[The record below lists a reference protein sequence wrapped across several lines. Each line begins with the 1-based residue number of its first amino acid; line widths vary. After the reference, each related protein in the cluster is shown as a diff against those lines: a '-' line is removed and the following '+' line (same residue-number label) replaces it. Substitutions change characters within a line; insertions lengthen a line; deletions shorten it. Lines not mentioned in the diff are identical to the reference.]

1 MGCPLRRP
9 EDTVVDPRSNPRRRH
24 APPDPAG
31 VAVPSPHSHPDAVK
45 APAQDVLKDLELLI
59 RSRYGLVHLDTD
71 EEERATALLHHLA
84 DRLGVHLFTWSR
96 TTGLR
101 RVGLPDPV
109 YDTRALDKALNH
121 VIRAEIDAVY
131 LIRGVTEEDF
141 RAAFDRSLLQ
151 DAARAM
157 EAPVGAVVLT
167 GTAVALPSELSGLA
181 AHLTLPGPDTAE
193 FRHLLGRILQDLSI
207 RGEVDVTLS
216 RNDIDRLLTHL
227 RGFTFLEAE
236 KTLTRAIVE
245 EGALS
250 VGAIEHI
257 LDAKRKVVEQ
267 EGLLEYYPAEG
278 GLDEVADL
286 QGFKRWLSARTAVVT
301 QPTKAREQG
310 LPFPRGVLLLGVPGC
325 GKSLAAKAVSAEWGL
340 PLLRFDP
347 SALYN
352 KYVGETEKN
361 FRRAVAA
368 AERMAPVIL
377 WIDELEKAF
386 ASGGSE
392 DGGVSRRVFGSF
404 LSWMQER
411 DGDVFI
417 MATANDVQRLPPE
430 FLRKGRFDEVFFVD
444 LPDEATR
451 AEILRI
457 HLTRRDL
464 TPGDYPLDTLAAES
478 LRFSGSELEQVV
490 VAALY
495 TAFAEG
501 APVSTAHLR
510 REIQGTRP
518 LAEVMR
524 ERVEALRG
532 WARGRTVPAN

>member
-1 MGCPLRRP
+1 MVQPPGIPRP
-9 EDTVVDPRSNPRRRH
+9 PGGE
-24 APPDPAG
+24 APP
-31 VAVPSPHSHPDAVK
+31 VPSNDVPAHLDPSVVK
-45 APAQDVLKDLELLI
+45 PPAQDVLKDLELLI
-59 RSRYGLVHLDTD
+59 RSRYGLIHLDTD

-84 DRLGVHLFTWSR
+84 DRLGVYLFTWSR
-96 TTGLR
+96 TTGLS
-101 RVGLPDPV
+101 RVGLPGPV
-109 YDTRALDKALNH
+109 YDTRSLDKALNH
-121 VIRAEIDAVY
+121 VIRAGMDALY
-131 LIRGVTEEDF
+131 LVLGIEAEEWQT
-141 RAAFDRSLLQ
+141 AFTRSLLR

-157 EAPVGAVVLT
+157 EAPVGAVV
-167 GTAVALPSELSGLA
+167 VAGAGLSLPPELAGLG

-193 FRHLLGRILQDLSI
+193 FRHLLGRILRDLSI
-207 RGEVDVTLS
+207 RGDVRVTLS
-216 RNDIDRLLTHL
+216 ANDVDRLLTHL

-245 EGALS
+245 EGALT
-250 VGAIEHI
+250 VGAIAHV

-267 EGLLEYYPAEG
+267 EGLLEYYPAED
-278 GLDEVADL
+278 GLEAVADL
-286 QGFKRWLSARTAVVT
+286 SGFKAWLSARTAVVT
-301 QPTKAREQG
+301 RPAQARERG

-361 FRRAVAA
+361 FRRAVAT
-368 AERMAPVIL
+368 AERMAPVVL

-451 AEILRI
+451 AEILSI
-457 HLTRRDL
+457 HLARRALKSADF
-464 TPGDYPLDTLAAES
+464 PLDALAAES
-478 LRFSGSELEQVV
+478 DRFSGSELEQVV

-495 TAFAEG
+495 AAFAEG
-501 APVSTAHLR
+501 RPVSPAHLR
-510 REIQGTRP
+510 SEIARTRP
-518 LAEVMR
+518 LAEVAR
-524 ERVEALRG
+524 ERIEGLRA

>member
-1 MGCPLRRP
+1 M
-9 EDTVVDPRSNPRRRH
+9 
-24 APPDPAG
+24 
-31 VAVPSPHSHPDAVK
+31 K

-59 RSRYGLVHLDTD
+59 RSRYGLIHLDTD

-84 DRLGVHLFTWSR
+84 DRLGVPLFTWSR

-109 YDTRALDKALNH
+109 YDTRVFDKALNH
-121 VIRAEIDAVY
+121 VIRAEIDALY
-131 LIRGVTEEDF
+131 LFRGVTTDDWK
-141 RAAFDRSLLQ
+141 AAFGRSLLQ

-157 EAPVGAVVLT
+157 EAPVGALVFT
-167 GTAVALPSELSGLA
+167 GAGIDLPSELTGLA
-181 AHLTLPGPDTAE
+181 AHLALPGPDTAE
-193 FRHLLGRILQDLSI
+193 FRHLLGRILRDFAI
-207 RGEVDVTLS
+207 RGDVDVTLS
-216 RNDIDRLLTHL
+216 REDIERLLAHL

-245 EGALS
+245 EGSLS

-267 EGLLEYYPAEG
+267 EGLLEYYPAEE

-286 QGFKRWLSARTAVVT
+286 RGFKQWLSARTAVVT
-301 QPTKAREQG
+301 QPGKARERG

-457 HLTRRDL
+457 HLARRDL
-464 TPGDYPLDTLAAES
+464 PPADFPLAALAADS
-478 LRFSGSELEQVV
+478 PRFSGSELEQVV

-495 TAFAEG
+495 AAFAEG
-501 APVSTAHLR
+501 VPVTTRHLKK
-510 REIQGTRP
+510 EISRTRP
-518 LAEVMR
+518 LAEIMR
-524 ERVEALRG
+524 ERVEALRA
-532 WARGRTVPAN
+532 WAQGRTVSAN